1 LPNLSRRWLAVL
13 LLFAALVTALACSDD
28 DDGDTQDGAG
38 GAESAFCDDLSEVK
52 SSVDDLG
59 EINSSSTGNDVKAA
73 VNDVKTSLDEL
84 QGSAQDVAEAEVGT
98 LRSAV
103 AGLESAIQNISGDQ
117 TLGAIGTAIQSGVSG
132 VQQAVDQLG
141 VKGSCP

>member
-1 LPNLSRRWLAVL
+1 LPTLSRRWLAVL
-13 LLFAALVTALACSDD
+13 LLSAALVTAFACSDD

-52 SSVDDLG
+52 SSVDDLKG
-59 EINSSSTGNDVKAA
+59 INSSSTGDDVKQA
-73 VNDVKTSLDEL
+73 VNDAKTSLEDL
-84 QGSAQDVAEAEVGT
+84 AGSARDVAEAEVGA

-103 AGLESAIQNISGDQ
+103 AGLESVIQNISGDQ
-117 TLGAIGTAIQSGVSG
+117 TLGAIGTAIQTGVTG

>member
-13 LLFAALVTALACSDD
+13 VLSAALVTAFACSDD
-28 DDGDTQDGAG
+28 DEGDTQDGVG

-52 SSVDDLG
+52 SSIDDLG

-73 VNDVKTSLDEL
+73 ANDVKTSLDEL
-84 QGSAQDVAEAEVGT
+84 QGSARDVAEAEAGA
-98 LRSAV
+98 LRSAI
-103 AGLESAIQNISGDQ
+103 AGLESVVQNISGDQ
-117 TLGAIGTAIQSGVSG
+117 TLGAIGAAIQAGVSE

-141 VKGSCP
+141 VKGSCS